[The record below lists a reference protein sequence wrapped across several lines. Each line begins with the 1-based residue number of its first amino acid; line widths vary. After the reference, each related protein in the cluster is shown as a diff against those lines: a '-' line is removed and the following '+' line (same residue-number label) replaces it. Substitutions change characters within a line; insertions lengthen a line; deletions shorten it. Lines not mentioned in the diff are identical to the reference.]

1 MKIIE
6 PSFEILCPTTKERGI
21 AALRFIES
29 MARISHRSEDKQTDE
44 SWERFLRFVV
54 MEHAD
59 WSVVEHSMATVIFTL
74 DRATANQLVRH
85 RLFGFTQASTRFIN
99 YKKVGE
105 IEVIRP
111 PGLKPEDE
119 TVWLESVAKSCWGYT
134 VLMERKYAPETAR
147 SVLPLCLAT
156 KISVSGN
163 FRNWRHF
170 LISRTTKETQQDFKN
185 ITIPLLAA
193 FKERVPIL
201 FDDIQPDEKQSVAFS
216 KPR

>member
-1 MKIIE
+1 MKIIT
-6 PSFEILCPTTKERGI
+6 PSFEILNPTNKEQGI
-21 AALRFIES
+21 AALRFVES
-29 MARISHRSEDKQTDE
+29 MARISHKSEDRQTED
-44 SWERFLRFVV
+44 SWERFINFVV
-54 MEHAD
+54 VQHAD
-59 WSVVEHSMATVIFTL
+59 WSVCEHSLATVLFTL

-99 YKKVGE
+99 FKKVGE

-111 PGLKPEDE
+111 PGLKSEDE
-119 TVWLESVAKSCWGYT
+119 TVWLESVSKACWGYT

-156 KISVSGN
+156 KIAVSGN
-163 FRNWRHF
+163 YRNWRHF

-193 FKERVPIL
+193 FKERVPII